1 MDHTKE
7 NNDNRYAVFSQHM
20 YYLYG
25 HGWENSVNDIP
36 FGLAERLEEAIRKEQ
51 EENRKAEQEHNRKI
65 EEEEEAREKT
75 KAEKKAILT
84 PEEYRAWKEEAS
96 RKLRQEN
103 EEWLEQGFCDYSNYI
118 TMEHRRKEEGKVWLE
133 DRIKEGKIIQI
144 SEGKFEYYG

>member
-1 MDHTKE
+1 MDHIKE
-7 NNDNRYAVFSQHM
+7 EIDKRYAVFSQHM

-25 HGWENSVNDIP
+25 DGWENSVNDIP

-75 KAEKKAILT
+75 KAEKKATLT

>member
-7 NNDNRYAVFSQHM
+7 KIDKRYDVFSQHM

-25 HGWENSVNDIP
+25 PGWENSVNDIP

-75 KAEKKAILT
+75 KAEKKATLT

-133 DRIKEGKIIQI
+133 DRIKEGKIIQL

>member
-7 NNDNRYAVFSQHM
+7 EIDKRYAVFSQHM

-25 HGWENSVNDIP
+25 DGWENSVNDIP

-75 KAEKKAILT
+75 KAEKKATLT

-144 SEGKFEYYG
+144 SEGKFEYYE

>member
-7 NNDNRYAVFSQHM
+7 EIDKRYAVFSQHM

-25 HGWENSVNDIP
+25 DGWENSVNDIP

-65 EEEEEAREKT
+65 IEEEEAREQT
-75 KAEKKAILT
+75 NAEKKATLT

-144 SEGKFEYYG
+144 SEGNFEYYG

>member
-7 NNDNRYAVFSQHM
+7 NNDKRYAVFSQHM

-25 HGWENSVNDIP
+25 DGWENSVNDIP

-51 EENRKAEQEHNRKI
+51 EEIRKAEQEHNRKI

-75 KAEKKAILT
+75 KAEKKATLT

-133 DRIKEGKIIQI
+133 DRIKEGKIRELG
-144 SEGKFEYYG
+144 EGKFEYYE